1 MNHHEFDEGL
11 CSLSSDLVV
20 PRNKRRIITSNHEMN
35 EVWGNPEEMT
45 GLQTQLLIKKK
56 LLLAW
61 YRQIYEYMTNNLS
74 GRGLIVEMGS
84 GSSFLHEH
92 VPGLI
97 RSNIIFVKEND
108 IVFSAFALPFKDSSV
123 GDIVLINVLHH
134 LQDPFAFFKE
144 AERVLRPGGRVLIS
158 DPYMSLLSYPVWHY
172 LHPENCDRKKI
183 GFNNTGE
190 INPMIDANSATAT
203 NMFCLKSSA
212 LADHCDYLRP
222 VKVELH
228 SKFLYWIAG
237 GYNFPQFIPTS
248 LAPLVKIA
256 EKILSPL
263 DKWLAS
269 FMYAVLEKREPGHV

>member
-1 MNHHEFDEGL
+1 MDVAP
-11 CSLSSDLVV
+11 SQK
-20 PRNKRRIITSNHEMN
+20 KRKIISTNDEMN

-45 GLQTQLLIKKK
+45 GLQTQLLAKKK
-56 LLLAW
+56 LLLIW
-61 YRQIYEYMTNNLS
+61 YRQIYGYIKDNLS
-74 GRGLIVEMGS
+74 GNGLTVEMGS

-108 IVFSAFALPFKDSSV
+108 IVFSALALPFKDSSV
-123 GDIVLINVLHH
+123 GNIVLINVLHH

-144 AERVLRPGGRVLIS
+144 AERVLKPGGRVLIS

-172 LHPENCDRKKI
+172 LHPENCERKKI
-183 GFNNTGE
+183 GFNNVGE

-203 NMFCLKSSA
+203 NMFCLKDSP

-222 VKVELH
+222 VKIELH

-248 LAPLVKIA
+248 LAPLVKA
-256 EKILSPL
+256 FEKSLSPL

-269 FMYAVLEKREPGHV
+269 FMYAVLEKRESSHV